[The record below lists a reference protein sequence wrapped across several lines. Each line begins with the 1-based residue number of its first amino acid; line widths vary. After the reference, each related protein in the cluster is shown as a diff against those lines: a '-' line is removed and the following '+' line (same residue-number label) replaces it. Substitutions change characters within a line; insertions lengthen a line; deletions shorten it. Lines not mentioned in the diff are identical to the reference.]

1 MIRTVSKLGTEG
13 NLLNLTKTVYQEP
26 TANITINGE
35 KLEACPLRLKQG
47 YSLSLLLFNTIL
59 EVLANAVREEKEIK
73 GIQIRKEDIKLC
85 LFVDVL
91 IIYVENLKELTKE
104 LLELICDYGKLVG

>member
-1 MIRTVSKLGTEG
+1 MIKILNKLGIEG
-13 NLLNLTKTVYQEP
+13 NFLKLIKAIYKTP

-73 GIQIRKEDIKLC
+73 GIQIRKEDIQLS
-85 LFVDVL
+85 LLTYDM
-91 IIYVENLKELTKE
+91 IIYVENLKEN
-104 LLELICDYGKLVG
+104 